1 MQPQSKLV
9 DAACHQEDL
18 PSCFQSDIAS
28 IKEKLEDPWQRF
40 PMPISSSSKAV
51 GGKVLKCKEC
61 PSSFGSTQGLK
72 LHLTKIHNT
81 QTGSKAEQSNLSW
94 FSALQNHMSL
104 HLVNACE
111 KCPYSTRSAHYLK
124 NDLDA
129 THTRKKPNILRNRR
143 KTTTDTT
150 IETVMH
156 KGIPKYL
163 VASETNQWSSRLWEV
178 HIVSL

>member
-1 MQPQSKLV
+1 MGGKESYQINAASKQTGGRRMSSRGPPL
-9 DAACHQEDL
+9 L
-18 PSCFQSDIAS
+18 FQSDIAS
-28 IKEKLEDPWQRF
+28 INEKLEDPWQRF

-111 KCPYSTRSAHYLK
+111 KCPYSTRSAHYL
-124 NDLDA
+124 DA
-129 THTRKKPNILRNRR
+129 IRTRKKPNILRKRR
-143 KTTTDTT
+143 KTTTETT
-150 IETVMH
+150 L
-156 KGIPKYL
+156 G
-163 VASETNQWSSRLWEV
+163 TNQ
-178 HIVSL
+178 